1 MKLNH
6 PLSQTTNETVTNYQT
21 KKTNILSDS
30 FHAAKTAIT
39 SPFSEQFNLAD
50 FQKIEQVQ
58 IHLKKTKSRG
68 GHLFR
73 NSQRLMQE
81 KLAQKSQN
89 FVNGK

>member
-30 FHAAKTAIT
+30 FHAAKTGMT